1 MSDIPPLQEIPEA
14 VALPRRRA
22 PLPLVWIV
30 PIVAALIGGWIAVH
44 AVMQRGPTV
53 TISFLTAE
61 GLEPGKTRIR
71 YKDVEI
77 GEVRDVTI
85 SDDRSRILVT
95 AQIHKEAEKFLMQ
108 DTRFWVVRPRV
119 TGGQITGVSTLLS
132 GAYIGVDVGKSTESR
147 REFVG
152 LEVAPMLTGDLPG
165 RKITLQAS
173 NLGSLDIGSPVY
185 FRHIKAGEVIAHEL
199 DQNGAD
205 VHVVIFI
212 HAPYDR
218 FVTRAT
224 RFWNDSGVDV
234 SLDASGMHVHTQ
246 SVVSVLL
253 GGIAFETLA
262 DGVVYPTPSD
272 EAEFIL
278 YPDRASAIK
287 PPDGEPQHFVL
298 HFPETLRGLTVGAP
312 VDFRG
317 IVVGEVVSINVE
329 YQQQGQWFHFPVEIA
344 IYPERMRTHLGEG
357 KLAETE
363 RGGGNELLDAMVSR
377 GFRAQLRNGNLLTGQ
392 LYVALDF
399 FPDVPPF
406 KINWSKKPLQL
417 PTVPGSIEEL
427 QMSLAKLLRKIDKVP
442 FEQIGANVST
452 TLATMDH
459 ALNSMDKLLQR
470 LDAETAPEAKATL
483 EELRRTLSDGS
494 PLQLELRD
502 TLSETSRAARS
513 LRSLTD
519 TLDSQPEA
527 LLRGKKE

>member
-1 MSDIPPLQEIPEA
+1 MPDLPPLQEIPEA

-44 AVMQRGPTV
+44 AILQRGPTV

-77 GEVRDVTI
+77 GEVREVSI
-85 SDDRSRILVT
+85 SDDRSRIIVT
-95 AQIHKEAEKFLMQ
+95 AQIHKDAEKFLMQ

-132 GAYIGVDVGKSTESR
+132 GAYIGVDAGKSTEAR

-165 RKITLQAS
+165 RKIMLQAS

-199 DQNGAD
+199 DKNGTD
-205 VHVVIFI
+205 VHVVVFI

-218 FVTRAT
+218 FVSHST

-253 GGIAFETLA
+253 GGIAFETLT
-262 DGVVYPTPSD
+262 DGVNYPTPAD
-272 EAEFIL
+272 EAQFIL
-278 YPDRASAIK
+278 YPDRATAMK
-287 PPDGEPQHFVL
+287 PPDGEPQRFVL
-298 HFPETLRGLTVGAP
+298 HFPESLRGLTVGAP

-329 YQQQGQWFHFPVEIA
+329 YQPKGQWFHFPVEIA
-344 IYPERMRTHLGEG
+344 IYPERMRAHLGEG

-377 GFRAQLRNGNLLTGQ
+377 GFRAQLRSGNLLTGQ

-406 KINWSKKPLQL
+406 KIDWTKKPLQL
-417 PTVPGSIEEL
+417 PALPGSIEEL
-427 QMSLAKLLRKIDKVP
+427 QTSLGKLLKKIDKVP
-442 FEQIGANVST
+442 LEQIGGNVNAA
-452 TLATMDH
+452 LAT
-459 ALNSMDKLLQR
+459 LNTTVASMDQLLQR
-470 LDAETAPEAKATL
+470 LEHETAPEARAAL
-483 EELRRTLSDGS
+483 EELRRTLKADS
-494 PLQLELRD
+494 PLQQELRE
-502 TLSETSRAARS
+502 TLGETARAARA

-519 TLDSQPEA
+519 TLDRQPEA
-527 LLRGKKE
+527 LIRGKED